1 MNKELINEIRRI
13 LDDDVSFKQKKLKA
27 LFKIAEELDEVK
39 LNKMSDPYFLR
50 KYRVVGI
57 KKSRSEWFLV
67 LKIDPTTGNW
77 DVSFNSLSGDEI
89 TVLLNLFYSYAS
101 FKNKSKTC

>member
-1 MNKELINEIRRI
+1 MNKELINEIRYI
-13 LDDDVSFKQKKLKA
+13 LDDDISFKQKKLKA

-39 LNKMSDPYFLR
+39 LNKMSSPYYLR

-57 KKSRSEWFLV
+57 KKYSSEWFVRLR
-67 LKIDPTTGNW
+67 IDPTGNW
-77 DVSFNSLSGDEI
+77 DVPFNSLSGDEI

>member
-1 MNKELINEIRRI
+1 MNKELINEIRYI
-13 LDDDVSFKQKKLKA
+13 LDDDISFKQKKLKA

-39 LNKMSDPYFLR
+39 LNKMSSPYYLR

-57 KKSRSEWFLV
+57 KKYSSEWCV
-67 LKIDPTTGNW
+67 ILKIDPTTGNW
-77 DVSFNSLSGDEI
+77 DVSFNNLSGDEI

>member
-1 MNKELINEIRRI
+1 MNKELINEIRCI
-13 LDDDVSFKQKKLKA
+13 LDDDISFKQKKLKA

-39 LNKMSDPYFLR
+39 LNKMSKPYYIR
-50 KYRVVGI
+50 EYRVVGI
-57 KKSRSEWFLV
+57 KKYSSEWYVV
-67 LKIDPTTGNW
+67 LKVDTTGNW

-89 TVLLNLFYSYAS
+89 TVLLNLFYSYVS

>member
-1 MNKELINEIRRI
+1 MNKELINEIRCI
-13 LDDDVSFKQKKLKA
+13 LDDDISFKQKKLKA

-39 LNKMSDPYFLR
+39 LNKMSSPYYIR

-57 KKSRSEWFLV
+57 KKYLSEWYVILRV
-67 LKIDPTTGNW
+67 YSPNDNW
-77 DVSFNSLSGDEI
+77 DVPFNSLSGDEI

-101 FKNKSKTC
+101 FKNKNKTC